1 MLKNLRAH
9 RCPVHKCTHLNLL
22 AAWDH
27 LRRRASI
34 CMACGAT
41 HMINKNVNGF
51 RRYKGI
57 LLCCDCYRIPEIQ
70 DDLKGVWTRLL
81 RNDAIQGRWCCALCQ
96 VVLFDPVTLIRSR
109 LFERDHMDVFSKV
122 ATVWELV
129 TSGAPFEDVLAE
141 NQKCRNL
148 CVRCHAAVTCAE
160 RATGLLALK
169 SLDALSPDILK
180 RAQYQTNTL
189 AKMLLS

>member
-1 MLKNLRAH
+1 
-9 RCPVHKCTHLNLL
+9 
-22 AAWDH
+22 
-27 LRRRASI
+27 
-34 CMACGAT
+34 
-41 HMINKNVNGF
+41 MINKNVNGF

-70 DDLKGVWTRLL
+70 DDIKGVWTRLL

-141 NQKCRNL
+141 NQKCRSGHL
-148 CVRCHAAVTCAE
+148 CRARHRSVGTDVPRRSFARYPEACTVPDKHTRQDVTQLE
-160 RATGLLALK
+160 TRT
-169 SLDALSPDILK
+169 SLRGPSW
-180 RAQYQTNTL
+180 
-189 AKMLLS
+189 